1 MTDRNVQYPKRYQMV
16 PVQGTTD
23 IVDLTPAPGEIYDE
37 GTMINKATLLKDTT
51 AALFGL
57 GTDAVPDAV
66 LAYLG
71 QYAQHWW
78 KRRLITKIPTETN
91 AGSSS
96 SPILLCHT
104 NAGMYKIPV
113 SNSIK
118 YDYSADKF
126 VQENPVI
133 HDFEQTGETL
143 IPQVKAYL
151 LNKYV
156 VKTNL
161 GEIVENSP
169 LYRVTEDTVLEYNSN
184 SPRGLDAYNLKIIG
198 STDGVGSW
206 QYVQSS
212 DRNAYPDSGEQDGY
226 EYEYLGIPF
235 DNAVGAPKVETG
247 SYVGTGTYG
256 SSNPN
261 SLTFGFVPK
270 LVVIT
275 GNGVGEI
282 GILQCS
288 AGARF
293 GVYMDTKLVNSATL
307 SISVSGNS
315 VSWYSYTPYQN
326 GTAVSNAAA
335 YQLNTKSSYAYTYLA
350 IG

>member
-1 MTDRNVQYPKRYQMV
+1 MQDRVPTYPGRVKLL
-16 PVQGTTD
+16 PVQGQENTYDMERADQPTQ
-23 IVDLTPAPGEIYDE
+23 VGTPL
-37 GTMINKATLLKDTT
+37 NKDTLLKDAT

-57 GTDAVPDAV
+57 GTDAVPDDV

-78 KRRLITKIPTETN
+78 KRRLTTKIPTETN

-96 SPILLCHT
+96 NRILLCHT

-113 SNSIK
+113 SNSIE

-184 SPRGLDAYNLKIIG
+184 SPRGLDAYNLKLIG

-206 QYVQSS
+206 QYIHSS

-235 DNAVGAPKVETG
+235 DNAVGAPKIATG

-256 SSNPN
+256 QNNPN
-261 SLTFGFVPK
+261 SLTFEFEPK
-270 LVVIT
+270 FVVIYRQT
-275 GNGVGEI
+275 NGANDYSVGSPAFMISSANGSTQNTQSNSYEWWGYLSVTWNGNTVSYYSSNNLDQKNI
-282 GILQCS
+282 
-288 AGARF
+288 
-293 GVYMDTKLVNSATL
+293 
-307 SISVSGNS
+307 SGN
-315 VSWYSYTPYQN
+315 
-326 GTAVSNAAA
+326 
-335 YQLNTKSSYAYTYLA
+335 TYFYIA